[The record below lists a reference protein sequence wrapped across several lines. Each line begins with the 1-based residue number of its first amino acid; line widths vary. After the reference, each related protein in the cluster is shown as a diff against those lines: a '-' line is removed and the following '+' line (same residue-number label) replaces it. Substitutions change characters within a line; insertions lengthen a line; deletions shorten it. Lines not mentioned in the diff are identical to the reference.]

1 MSALSFLRLAR
12 KLPGLNKQAE
22 YPNLEVL
29 IEEESQKVKDG
40 YHHAR
45 WITPLSG
52 LVLALGCFMPLAL
65 TVHPLF
71 WIGTG
76 GLAGIGGVL
85 GLVFHRLAM
94 RISPTQVKLR
104 QRCMN
109 LANRMISLKSLFGAM
124 PALSPKVAE
133 VLEEAATV
141 YLRVRPSRERDASRP
156 RPAVWDEAA
165 DRAGRAMDE
174 AMSQML
180 ALSEPET
187 PQAQEVEL
195 NRGWAQTLLAEMKE
209 TAKALEMSSRS
220 AGLAAELD
228 SAASPLANLRDAR
241 SDLERLES
249 AVSELEQDVRG

>member
-12 KLPGLNKQAE
+12 KLPGLNKQPE

-40 YHHAR
+40 FHHAR

-71 WIGTG
+71 WIGS
-76 GLAGIGGVL
+76 AGMVTIGAGL
-85 GLVFHRLAM
+85 GLIFHRLAI
-94 RISPTQVKLR
+94 RISPTQLKLR

-133 VLEEAATV
+133 ILEDAAAT
-141 YLRVRPSRERDASRP
+141 YLKVRPSKERDGRAP
-156 RPAVWDEAA
+156 MPAVWDEARK
-165 DRAGRAMDE
+165 RAERALDE

-180 ALSEPET
+180 TLSEPET

-195 NRGWAQTLLAEMKE
+195 NRGWAQTLLAEMKD

-228 SAASPLANLRDAR
+228 SAASPLANLREAR
-241 SDLERLES
+241 SDLQRLES
-249 AVSELEQDVRG
+249 AVSELEQDIRG